1 MLLLVLSCS
10 LSLLQQPRPPLG
22 LGLRPALL
30 CGRRVAIVMA
40 ADEAAAQRA
49 EQADRAA
56 AALAQLPPGLYNR
69 VSFQSGGMKQAYAE
83 EECLVL
89 WEALKA
95 CYPTEADALA
105 AVDKNSMTVNPSM
118 NSPSKITE
126 THALLVERFGA
137 GKASEIIMQNPGI
150 LTCTAAAVAA
160 QSDDEILGVT
170 ALVAKVDENKGKA
183 RLLVLGGLLSVVSL
197 AGTGLL
203 ARRRDLRARGVF
215 RSSSEDEKL
224 RRIRSN

>member
-83 EECLVL
+83 EECL
-89 WEALKA
+89 A

-126 THALLVERFGA
+126 THALL
-137 GKASEIIMQNPGI
+137 
-150 LTCTAAAVAA
+150 
-160 QSDDEILGVT
+160 
-170 ALVAKVDENKGKA
+170 
-183 RLLVLGGLLSVVSL
+183 
-197 AGTGLL
+197 
-203 ARRRDLRARGVF
+203 
-215 RSSSEDEKL
+215 
-224 RRIRSN
+224 

>member
-126 THALLVERFGA
+126 THALL
-137 GKASEIIMQNPGI
+137 
-150 LTCTAAAVAA
+150 
-160 QSDDEILGVT
+160 
-170 ALVAKVDENKGKA
+170 A

>member
-95 CYPTEADALA
+95 RT
-105 AVDKNSMTVNPSM
+105 PS
-118 NSPSKITE
+118 SLTATLSSLCHPRPPLSS
-126 THALLVERFGA
+126 R
-137 GKASEIIMQNPGI
+137 PG
-150 LTCTAAAVAA
+150 
-160 QSDDEILGVT
+160 
-170 ALVAKVDENKGKA
+170 
-183 RLLVLGGLLSVVSL
+183 VLPNRGG
-197 AGTGLL
+197 
-203 ARRRDLRARGVF
+203 RARGSRQELDDRQSVDELALQDHRDARASGGAL
-215 RSSSEDEKL
+215 RSGQGVRDHHAESGRECCTT
-224 RRIRSN
+224 